1 MSDPDLIGLFRI
13 GRVVLAAAFAL
24 QGCGGGGTDPDP
36 EPFELEAA
44 AAELPAIPA
53 LGTDTT
59 LDVGT
64 WNLEWFGDAGNGP
77 SPEGRQLDNVWTV
90 LDATGVDVWA
100 VQEVARAG
108 HFEDLVAQ
116 LAGYDGLL
124 ATDPRVADGAA
135 YYSDFGGGEQKV
147 GLLYRAGA
155 VTVDSARVILGEHDD
170 DFAGRPPVEAHLTVG
185 DSGGVALVA
194 IVLHAKA
201 GAAAADRDRRA
212 RGSDALKA
220 YLDAAHPGSR
230 VLVIGDFND
239 DVDTS
244 IVADQPTPYRGFV
257 DDTAYAFPTAALSAA
272 GERSTVFYPDMIDHH
287 LGTAA
292 LVADYVDGSARV
304 APADAWLAAYA
315 ESTSDHFP
323 VVARYAPP
331 GGAVASTT
339 AGLRHVE
346 LRWTG
351 GETERVDV
359 YRDGTRVATTA
370 NDGGYID
377 SVDLAAGAVVTYR
390 VCEADSDRCT
400 EDVAVEP

>member
-1 MSDPDLIGLFRI
+1 
-13 GRVVLAAAFAL
+13 VLPAAAVL
-24 QGCGGGGTDPDP
+24 TGCGGATEPDT
-36 EPFELEAA
+36 PFELVAA
-44 AAELPAIPA
+44 AAELPAIPV

-59 LDVGT
+59 LDIGT
-64 WNLEWFGDAGNGP
+64 WNLEWFGDGGNGP

-90 LDATGVDVWA
+90 LDATGVDLWA

-147 GLLYRAGA
+147 GLLYRTRA
-155 VTVDSARVILGEHDD
+155 VTVDSARVILAGHDD

-185 DSGGVALVA
+185 DSGGAALVV

-244 IVADQPTPYRGFV
+244 IVAGHPSPYRNFV
-257 DDTAYAFPTAALSAA
+257 DDTAYAFLTAALSAA
-272 GERSTVFYPDMIDHH
+272 GETSTVFYADMIDHH
-287 LGTAA
+287 LGSDELA
-292 LVADYVDGSARV
+292 ADYVDGSARV
-304 APADAWLAAYA
+304 APADAWLPAYA

-323 VVARYAPP
+323 VLARYASP
-331 GGAVASTT
+331 GGAVAFTT
-339 AGLRHVE
+339 GGLRHVD

-359 YRDGTRVATTA
+359 YRDGTRVVTTA
-370 NDGGYID
+370 NDGRYID
-377 SVDLAAGAVVTYR
+377 SVDDAVGAVVVYR
-390 VCEADSDRCT
+390 VCEADSDPCT
-400 EDVAVEP
+400 EDAPVEL